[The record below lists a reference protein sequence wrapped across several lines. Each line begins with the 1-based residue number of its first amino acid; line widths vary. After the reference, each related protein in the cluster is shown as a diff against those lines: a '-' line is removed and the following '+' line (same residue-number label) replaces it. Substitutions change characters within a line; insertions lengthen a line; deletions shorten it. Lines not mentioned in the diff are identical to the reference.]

1 MRKGSIKIMRYS
13 VRYVTVALLSSA
25 LLLVS
30 GRDGDLR
37 AASADSLCYH
47 FLGDARVELRETYIL
62 SGTMPVTFCEMR
74 RGDTFR
80 MTVDGSGI
88 ERRIGTFEI
97 GPAGRASVHGR
108 RLGAAA
114 RNALLPG
121 MGSCYTEQRAA
132 GWMDRFSLAAS
143 LYLLYLEDR
152 EFRHLENRHT
162 TLLDRFAD
170 TEILETKKILE
181 KAAFEA
187 ALDANVQNKH
197 RKRLALFSA
206 ALYGMQVIDPFLLS
220 PPPRSRVESGG
231 TIIKTETVR
240 SSTPKALILSLLH
253 PGRGQFYQGKTV
265 RGMLFSALTVASGLT
280 ALEYHNRYDEEAN
293 RYEILIGRYETAESS
308 DEKERLRQAADIQ
321 WDGVEDAK
329 IDRNTAYIITAGLW
343 GWSVIDTLWRDD
355 GGEGESRY
363 SFEWSPLSGAI
374 VLRF

>member
-1 MRKGSIKIMRYS
+1 MRKGTIKIMRYS
-13 VRYVTVALLSSA
+13 VRYVTVVFLLSA
-25 LLLVS
+25 LLLLS
-30 GRDGDLR
+30 CRYGTLR

-62 SGTMPVTFCEMR
+62 SGTMPVTFCEMK

-80 MTVDGSGI
+80 MTVDGAGI

-97 GPAGRASVHGR
+97 GPAGRVSVQGV

-132 GWMDRFSLAAS
+132 GWTDRFSVAVS
-143 LYLLYLEDR
+143 LYLLYLEER

-162 TLLDRFAD
+162 VLLDRLAG
-170 TEILETKKILE
+170 TEILEMKQVLE
-181 KAAFEA
+181 QAAHEA
-187 ALDANVQNKH
+187 VLEANVQNKH
-197 RKRLALFSA
+197 RKRLAVFSA
-206 ALYGMQVIDPFLLS
+206 ALYGLQVIDPFLLS

-231 TIIKTETVR
+231 TIIRTETVR
-240 SSTPKALILSLLH
+240 SSKPKAFILSLLH

-265 RGMLFSALTVASGLT
+265 RGVFFSALTAASGLT
-280 ALEYHNRYDEEAN
+280 ALEYHNRYDVEAN
-293 RYEILIGRYETAESS
+293 RYEILIGRYEAAESS
-308 DEKERLRQAADIQ
+308 DERERLRQAADIQ
-321 WDGVEDAK
+321 WDEVEDAK

-343 GWSVIDTLWRDD
+343 GWSIIDTLWRDE
-355 GGEGESRY
+355 EGEEESGY